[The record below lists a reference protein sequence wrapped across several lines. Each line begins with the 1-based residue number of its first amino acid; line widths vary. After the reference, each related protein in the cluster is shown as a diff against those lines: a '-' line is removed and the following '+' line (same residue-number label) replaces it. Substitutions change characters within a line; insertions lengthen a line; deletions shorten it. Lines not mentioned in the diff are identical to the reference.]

1 MPTDAELRALVEK
14 LRRIATNVDYTA
26 GYRQCATDMV
36 IELESLLRPQEP
48 ERAVVTCKDCNGLGE
63 RVDPVSRYG
72 APSRCRRCNGT
83 GKTTEEALAGA
94 LRALDIIGELLAP
107 KVEPEQAARERLI
120 ESARHLAKQ
129 YESEGNGVGV
139 AAAEDRLIADVKAL
153 DAAERR
159 GT

>member
-36 IELESLLRPQEP
+36 LELESLLRPQEP
-48 ERAVVTCKDCNGLGE
+48 EH
-63 RVDPVSRYG
+63 
-72 APSRCRRCNGT
+72 
-83 GKTTEEALAGA
+83 
-94 LRALDIIGELLAP
+94 
-107 KVEPEQAARERLI
+107 AARERLI

-153 DAAERR
+153 DAAERNR
-159 GT
+159 T